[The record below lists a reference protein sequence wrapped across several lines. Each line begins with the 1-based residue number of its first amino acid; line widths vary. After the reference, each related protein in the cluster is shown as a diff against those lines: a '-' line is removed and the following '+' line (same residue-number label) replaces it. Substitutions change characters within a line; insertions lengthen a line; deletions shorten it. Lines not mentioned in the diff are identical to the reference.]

1 MAVGPCVRGKPVL
14 PAIVLLLVEDETL
27 LHGIIEEGLSDSG
40 FELVIKG
47 NGQDAIAELDANAA
61 RFRAVIT
68 DIRLGEGPSGWD
80 VGRHAR
86 HLVPDMPVI
95 YLSGDSAIDWAAE
108 GVPESIMVKKPFVL
122 AQLVTAITT
131 LMNKDTL

>member
-1 MAVGPCVRGKPVL
+1 ML

-27 LHGIIEEGLSDSG
+27 PHDIIEEGLSDAG

-47 NGQDAIAELDANAA
+47 SGREAIAELDANAS
-61 RFRAVIT
+61 RFRAVLT
-68 DIRLGEGPSGWD
+68 DIRLGEGPSGWE

-95 YLSGDSAIDWAAE
+95 YLSGDSAIDWSAE
-108 GVPESIMVKKPFVL
+108 GVPESVMVKKPFVL

-131 LMNKDTL
+131 LMNKVTL